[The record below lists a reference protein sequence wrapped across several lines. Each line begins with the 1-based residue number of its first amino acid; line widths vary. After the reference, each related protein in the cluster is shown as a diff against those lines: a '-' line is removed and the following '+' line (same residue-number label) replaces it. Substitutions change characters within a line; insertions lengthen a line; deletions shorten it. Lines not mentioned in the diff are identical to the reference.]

1 MHQLVY
7 TQQLG
12 GRLTAVGPGR
22 LDAALAAVGDR
33 VSVDAQLAFLD
44 EHSFRLEGEV
54 RFTGKDRLRF
64 RSLGTGR
71 LDPSPEP
78 GLRHGTTVL
87 DVCDGSGRFAG
98 ARGRITSNFVVSDDG
113 EITDHHL
120 GVVFVAE
127 LDREAS

>member
-7 TQQLG
+7 TEQLS
-12 GRLTAVGPGR
+12 GRLMAVGPGL
-22 LDAALAAVGDR
+22 LDSALIAVGDPA
-33 VSVDAQLAFLD
+33 SLDAQFAFLD
-44 EHSFRLEGEV
+44 EHCFRLEGEV
-54 RFTGKDRLRF
+54 RFADGDRLCF
-64 RSLGTGR
+64 RTLGTGR

-87 DVCDGSGRFAG
+87 DVCGASGRFAE
-98 ARGRITSNFVVSDDG
+98 ARGRITSNFVVADDG

-127 LDREAS
+127 PERETS